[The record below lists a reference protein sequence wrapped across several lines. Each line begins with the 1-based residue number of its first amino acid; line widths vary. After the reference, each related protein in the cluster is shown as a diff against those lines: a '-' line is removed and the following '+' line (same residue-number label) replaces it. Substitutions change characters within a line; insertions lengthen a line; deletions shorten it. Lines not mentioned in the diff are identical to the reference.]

1 MMPLRVAIPN
11 SVMKPTIEATDKTP
25 PARSTPITP
34 PISASGRLIMI
45 NRPSRDEPNAAE
57 RMKKIATITPSESQR
72 SCLDACAAFSN

>member
-11 SVMKPTIEATDKTP
+11 RVMKPTIDATDRTP
-25 PARSTPITP
+25 PARYTPMTP

-57 RMKKIATITPSESQR
+57 RMKKIATTTPSESQR
-72 SCLDACAAFSN
+72 SCLDAWASLSN